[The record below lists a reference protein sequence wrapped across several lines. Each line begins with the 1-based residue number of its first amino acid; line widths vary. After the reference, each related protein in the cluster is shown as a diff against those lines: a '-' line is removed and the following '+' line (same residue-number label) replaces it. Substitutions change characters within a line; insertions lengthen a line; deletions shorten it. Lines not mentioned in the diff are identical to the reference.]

1 MNKTYVLYD
10 KNAFCHIIC
19 MQQTICKHYYL
30 FCSEIDAFFR
40 WCITSNRNFVG
51 LFIDDDYCTI
61 AQTKILEHHF
71 DVKTMTTHYAY

>member
-1 MNKTYVLYD
+1 LPYYLH
-10 KNAFCHIIC
+10 AR
-19 MQQTICKHYYL
+19 TICKHYYL
-30 FCSEIDAFFR
+30 FAVKLMLFFQWR
-40 WCITSNRNFVG
+40 IISNRNFVG

>member
-1 MNKTYVLYD
+1 MFYTIKMRFAILFACNKRFV
-10 KNAFCHIIC
+10 NII
-19 MQQTICKHYYL
+19 TF

-51 LFIDDDYCTI
+51 LFIDGDFCTI

>member
-30 FCSEIDAFFR
+30 FAVKLMLFSDGALLLIV
-40 WCITSNRNFVG
+40 TSLVCLLTTTTVLLHRLKYWN
-51 LFIDDDYCTI
+51 TI
-61 AQTKILEHHF
+61 LTLKR
-71 DVKTMTTHYAY
+71 